1 MAIVIFRDLQA
12 EEVSILH
19 VVFVASLIVDHASGT
34 DHASSADSKDILG
47 GIAPIDVRPRL
58 GLQDQV
64 LSFSRLVGMEDRM
77 HRRGRLWV
85 VPPALDSSPHQQLEA
100 EDRGD
105 DHLLEARCTL

>member
-19 VVFVASLIVDHASGT
+19 VVFVASLIVDRASGM
-34 DHASSADSKDILG
+34 DHASSADSQDTSG
-47 GIAPIDVRPRL
+47 GIAPIEVRLRL

-64 LSFSRLVGMEDRM
+64 LSFSRLVGTEARI
-77 HRRGRLWV
+77 HRRCRLRV
-85 VPPALDSSPHQQLEA
+85 VPPALDSILHQQLGA

-105 DHLLEARCTL
+105 DHLLEAECTL